1 MIRPQGSCNGL
12 RSLNYPQSMPR
23 FDALVSYISPWTHWA
38 IVEQSGLIILFN
50 VSLCWTMNQTLN
62 QSIRSAIENFRKCA
76 VENWKMSSAMKN
88 VAQKRCPK
96 AMYYCSQCCPHA
108 TQAQISPHHNWL
120 HSFLIS
126 SHVCQ
131 GDWIF
136 TMANWF
142 CVDQKMHETGSQ
154 LSWFGDKRRNESK
167 FNSIAN
173 L

>member
-131 GDWIF
+131 GD
-136 TMANWF
+136 
-142 CVDQKMHETGSQ
+142 
-154 LSWFGDKRRNESK
+154 
-167 FNSIAN
+167 
-173 L
+173 